1 MVRAV
6 AKVSFLVVALCVAGQ
21 ISFAAE
27 DPFEPAPEGVEL
39 PKGQE
44 PAALSRFGEK
54 PADEAYG
61 AFQRGYY
68 ITARNLALPRAEK
81 GDPAAQTLIAE
92 IYARGLGIARDPEL
106 AGEWYEKA
114 AAQGVPEAQF
124 RYALILLERGDA
136 DSVPH
141 EEAIRLMKAAADA
154 GNAMAQFNYAQL
166 IIEQSPGFKGQVDAF
181 KYYRRAAERN
191 VPDAQYAVAQY
202 YTAGTGDIE
211 VDLTEARKWLA
222 RAAVHN
228 YDSAQL
234 ELGNML
240 LSGIGGERDLEAGF
254 GWIKRAAVA
263 GNVASQVA
271 LAKLYWGGIGVE
283 ADSTEAAA
291 WYVLARRAGMRD
303 RVLDDFWE
311 GISGEVQQ
319 ASIER
324 ANRLR

>member
-1 MVRAV
+1 MNKSVLSAGLLMVAV
-6 AKVSFLVVALCVAGQ
+6 CFAVPP
-21 ISFAAE
+21 SFAQE
-27 DPFEPAPEGVEL
+27 NPFEPAPEGVEV
-39 PKGQE
+39 PDGKD
-44 PAALSRFGEK
+44 PAPSRFGEK
-54 PADEAYG
+54 SADEAYG

-81 GDPAAQTLIAE
+81 GDAAAQTLLAE
-92 IYARGLGIARDPEL
+92 IYSRGLGVPSDAEIA
-106 AGEWYEKA
+106 GVWYEKA
-114 AAQGVPEAQF
+114 AAQGIPEAQF
-124 RYALILLERGDA
+124 QYALILLERGDA
-136 DSVPH
+136 DSVPR
-141 EEAIRLMKAAADA
+141 EESIRLMKAAADA
-154 GNAMAQFNYAQL
+154 GNAKAQFNYAQL
-166 IIEQSPGFKGQVDAF
+166 VIEQSPGFQGQADAY

-202 YTAGTGDIE
+202 YTAGTGDVK
-211 VDLTEARKWLA
+211 VDLDEARKWLA
-222 RAAVHN
+222 RAARN
-228 YDSAQL
+228 NFDSAQL

-254 GWIKRAAVA
+254 GWIKRAANS

-311 GISGEVQQ
+311 GISGDVQQ